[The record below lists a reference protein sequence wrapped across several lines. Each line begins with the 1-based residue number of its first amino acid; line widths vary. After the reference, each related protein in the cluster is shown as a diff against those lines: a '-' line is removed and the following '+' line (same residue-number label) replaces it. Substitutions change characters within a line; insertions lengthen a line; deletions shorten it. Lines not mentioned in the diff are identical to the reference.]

1 MTKRYSANKKC
12 YKNVYAYYYVTSNA
26 PTKGSRIMT
35 HIMTVCNSDLQYTEN
50 WGVALTPTSN
60 WARKQ
65 SSG

>member
-50 WGVALTPTSN
+50 
-60 WARKQ
+60 
-65 SSG
+65 